1 MRLLHHGWNQN
12 SHCRFFSLS
21 YMCIYIYEKKIN
33 EINSML
39 TNALCVPYIYR
50 LTFLD
55 MILEKSNKKLYQETI
70 FPPYVVNLWIHK
82 ALFKPESLLSF
93 PALTVG
99 SP

>member
-1 MRLLHHGWNQN
+1 MAGIRILIVD
-12 SHCRFFSLS
+12 FFLS
-21 YMCIYIYEKKIN
+21 PTCAYTYMKKQIN
-33 EINSML
+33 DINSML

-70 FPPYVVNLWIHK
+70 FFPYVVNLWIHK